1 MTNCLFFAFGFCL
14 FLPFS
19 FGGMTYSGIHRS
31 FLNMHR
37 SILEVSVVTIGDDGE
52 DIKPYFNEQVLESYL
67 TSYLKDNVEKYNTN
81 YQASIIYYDADTSSI
96 NTNHRADKVRICL
109 QAEINTFYTYKNA
122 REFTIDS
129 RGHINE

>member
-1 MTNCLFFAFGFCL
+1 
-14 FLPFS
+14 
-19 FGGMTYSGIHRS
+19 
-31 FLNMHR
+31 MHR